1 MVAVADFVAAVVEVV
16 VAVEN
21 VVAADRAV
29 VVAPVVDIEAA
40 AVLER
45 RILYY
50 SAPFHADAS

>member
-1 MVAVADFVAAVVEVV
+1 MVAVAAVVEVV

-21 VVAADRAV
+21 FVAADRVV